1 MTKLV
6 VPPMPEVYTEADT
19 EAQLDAV
26 RVYRLDELRAYART
40 GWQTA
45 QREAALADELA
56 EALEKASDCF
66 RELVPSTTSGYK
78 PNRLAKRGLELS
90 SDALRTYTAARQMN
104 KEARNG

>member
-1 MTKLV
+1 MTTKLV

-45 QREAALADELA
+45 QREAALVDDLA
-56 EALEKASDCF
+56 EALEDQECRCHFEPIDGNWAV
-66 RELVPSTTSGYK
+66 VPPTCT
-78 PNRLAKRGLELS
+78 RCAALAKH
-90 SDALRTYTAARQMN
+90 AAARQMN